1 MRMIAALLLA
11 FALIAPAAAQ
21 DDLSKRTEQA
31 RIFVD
36 LTTADSVMGPM
47 VDAVWPSVEM
57 QLPGDI
63 STEVA
68 TRLKDTFATEIK
80 NALRDVLDELAGLY
94 ANAFTL
100 EELVAINK
108 FYGSGVG
115 AKLIANQGNLMQQ
128 MLPTIT
134 ARLQETMPA
143 AMATVLREAEDE
155 GLVKN

>member
-1 MRMIAALLLA
+1 MRVVAALLA
-11 FALIAPAAAQ
+11 FLFAVAPVAAQ
-21 DDLSKRTEQA
+21 DDLDRRIEQA

-63 STEVA
+63 PLEVA
-68 TRLKDTFATEIK
+68 ERLKGTFADEIK
-80 NALRDVLDELAGLY
+80 AALGDVLDDFTAAY
-94 ANAFTL
+94 ANVFTL

-108 FYGSGVG
+108 FYASDAGL
-115 AKLIANQGNLMQQ
+115 KLVANQGALMQE

-134 ARLQETMPA
+134 ARLTATMPA
-143 AMATVLREAEDE
+143 AMENVIREAEEE
-155 GLVKN
+155 GLLKN